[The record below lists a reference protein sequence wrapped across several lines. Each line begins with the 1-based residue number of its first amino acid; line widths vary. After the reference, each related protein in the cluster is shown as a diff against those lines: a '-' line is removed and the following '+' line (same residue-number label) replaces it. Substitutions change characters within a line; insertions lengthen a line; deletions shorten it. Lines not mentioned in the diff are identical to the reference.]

1 MNVLIN
7 GIGNI
12 GTTLLN
18 ILFDYRSLLSINE
31 VYALKNSK
39 INSWNSEDIEIL
51 KQKGIKIC
59 THENISGLLN
69 IIDIIGS
76 VDYIFDCN
84 ANTFGLKNKNWYNTL
99 TDLKGCSAQGSEKG
113 FGIPYMSGIN
123 DNIIKNKKFVQIVSC
138 NTHSLASLLTTFSN
152 NDLSD
157 LIEADFV
164 IVRRSDDIVSHQ
176 KLVAANVVSRHRN
189 NLVGT
194 HHAIDVKELF
204 LTLNKSINIQSS
216 DITTPS
222 QLMHSVRFNISVKK
236 KMQIKDLS
244 NLILKNKF
252 ISTSSKFDSNLIF
265 ELGRKYSPY
274 GRLYSH
280 SIIID
285 NNLLLDETGNRIKGW
300 AFIPQEGNTIL
311 STINAFL
318 LQLNI
323 ENSDDIMF
331 KLKKLLIRNIW

>member
-152 NDLSD
+152 NDLS
-157 LIEADFV
+157 
-164 IVRRSDDIVSHQ
+164 
-176 KLVAANVVSRHRN
+176 
-189 NLVGT
+189 
-194 HHAIDVKELF
+194 
-204 LTLNKSINIQSS
+204 
-216 DITTPS
+216 
-222 QLMHSVRFNISVKK
+222 
-236 KMQIKDLS
+236 
-244 NLILKNKF
+244 
-252 ISTSSKFDSNLIF
+252 
-265 ELGRKYSPY
+265 
-274 GRLYSH
+274 
-280 SIIID
+280 
-285 NNLLLDETGNRIKGW
+285 RI
-300 AFIPQEGNTIL
+300 
-311 STINAFL
+311 
-318 LQLNI
+318 
-323 ENSDDIMF
+323 
-331 KLKKLLIRNIW
+331 